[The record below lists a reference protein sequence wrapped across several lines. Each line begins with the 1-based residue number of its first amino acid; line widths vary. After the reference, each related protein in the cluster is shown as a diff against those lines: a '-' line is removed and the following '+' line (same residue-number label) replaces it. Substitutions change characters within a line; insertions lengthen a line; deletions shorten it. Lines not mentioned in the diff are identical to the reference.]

1 MKMRRIPEPELA
13 RISGR
18 SEEEQRKLLKR
29 LKSFKPPHTL
39 NPFRRSIKD
48 IMNVNYELL
57 GASGRTPWRIIEDR
71 IRSSKESEVGKER
84 NLSLA
89 RALRD
94 FVSEHNVN
102 SFDKPAVRWPVGFG
116 NSVEFWEPFY
126 SVWDDTASFV
136 YFDPRQSNPLNE
148 YAMRFAFSMM
158 HERLRVDDPDFSDVD
173 LTIFRFGVGDQ
184 GERFVRQ
191 FSAKNFDLYTR
202 DQLNEMITL
211 TYELWVEELTN
222 RSDEAQR
229 ATGTENP
236 MGF

>member
-1 MKMRRIPEPELA
+1 MRRIPETELA

-18 SEEEQRKLLKR
+18 SEDEQRKLLKR

-57 GASGRTPWRIIEDR
+57 GASDRTPWNVIEDR
-71 IRSSKESEVGKER
+71 INASKETEVGKER

-94 FVSEHNVN
+94 FVLEFDVS
-102 SFDKPAVRWPVGFG
+102 SFDKPTLRWPVGFG
-116 NSVEFWEPFY
+116 NTVEYWEPFY
-126 SVWDDTASFV
+126 SVWNNQASFV

-158 HERLRVDDPDFSDVD
+158 HERLRVDDLDFSDVE

-184 GERFVRQ
+184 GNRFVRQ
-191 FSAKNFDLYTR
+191 FNAKSFDLYTR

-211 TYELWVEELTN
+211 TYRLWVEELTI
-222 RSDEAQR
+222 RSNEAQK
-229 ATGTENP
+229 ATGTHNP